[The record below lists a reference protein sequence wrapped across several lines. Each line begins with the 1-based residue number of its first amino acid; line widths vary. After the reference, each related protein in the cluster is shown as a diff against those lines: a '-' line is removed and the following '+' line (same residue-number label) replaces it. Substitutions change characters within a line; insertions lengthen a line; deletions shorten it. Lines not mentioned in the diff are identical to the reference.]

1 LYKWRVGGKMEGF
14 KIGKKGTTLEK
25 VLLNTNEISLLARG
39 DGVEVLL
46 ENIEKGRLFYIY
58 PADNP
63 QVLEFHIIL
72 SGEIVCE
79 QNDEKIVLGAQDYFS
94 AKGITEPI
102 HFTALTPATLLC
114 VITEPTFGSI
124 SNDISSL
131 MDIVKQVEVKDR
143 YTYLHSNRVANYSIQ
158 IAKKLKLNRTQLEN
172 LNTASSLHDIGKI
185 HVPEEILN
193 KSTRLTEEE
202 FEIIKKHPS
211 DGAEMIKGTFYEEL
225 APIIEQHHERLN
237 GSGYP
242 KGLKGD
248 EILLEA
254 KIIAVSDT
262 FDAMTEDRVYRKAS
276 NAQEAFDV
284 IKSSIGTLYDKEVVA
299 AFEKVLKEEGKI
311 L

>member
-1 LYKWRVGGKMEGF
+1 LEGF
-14 KIGKKGTTLEK
+14 NIGKKGSAIET
-25 VLLNTNEISLLARG
+25 VLYNRSEFSLLTRG

-46 ENIEKGRLFYIY
+46 HTIEKNKLFYIY
-58 PADNP
+58 PSDNP
-63 QVLEFHIIL
+63 NVLEFYFIL
-72 SGEIVCE
+72 SGEIICE
-79 QNDEKIVLGAQDYFS
+79 MNDEKIILGPEDYFS
-94 AKGITEPI
+94 AKGLTDHI
-102 HFTALTPATLLC
+102 HFTALTNVTFLW
-114 VITEPTFGSI
+114 VTTEQTFVHL
-124 SNDISSL
+124 SNEMSGL
-131 MDIVKQVEVKDR
+131 MDIVKKVEAKDR
-143 YTYLHSNRVANYSIQ
+143 YTYLHSDRVANYSIK
-158 IAKKLKLNRTQLEN
+158 IGKKMKLNKVQIEN
-172 LNTASSLHDIGKI
+172 LNTASYVHDIGKVN
-185 HVPEEILN
+185 VPEHILN
-193 KSTRLTEEE
+193 KPTKLTEEE

-211 DGAEMIKGTFYEEL
+211 DGAEMIKGTFYEEI

-242 KGLKGD
+242 KGLTGD

-276 NAQEAFDV
+276 NAQEALDV

>member
-1 LYKWRVGGKMEGF
+1 LEGF
-14 KIGKKGTTLEK
+14 NIGKKGSAIET
-25 VLLNTNEISLLARG
+25 VLYNRSEFSLLTRG

-46 ENIEKGRLFYIY
+46 HSIEKNKLFYIY
-58 PADNP
+58 PSENP
-63 QVLEFHIIL
+63 NVLEFYFIL
-72 SGEIVCE
+72 SGEIICE
-79 QNDEKIVLGAQDYFS
+79 MNDEKITLGPEDYFS
-94 AKGITEPI
+94 AKGLTDHI
-102 HFTALTPATLLC
+102 HFTALTNVTFLW
-114 VITEPTFGSI
+114 VTTEQTFVHL
-124 SNDISSL
+124 SNEMSGL
-131 MDIVKQVEVKDR
+131 MDIVKKVEAKDR
-143 YTYLHSNRVANYSIQ
+143 YTYLHSDRVANYSIK
-158 IAKKLKLNRTQLEN
+158 IAKKMKLNKVQIEN
-172 LNTASSLHDIGKI
+172 LNTASYIHDIGKVN
-185 HVPEEILN
+185 VPEHILN
-193 KSTRLTEEE
+193 KPTKLTEEE